1 MKSNFGTLRLA
12 AITACS
18 MLTLGLATPALA
30 QMGFSIAV
38 DGTHVAGDPIKP
50 DTQRE
55 TDRRLATADIQV
67 TFDGLGAKP
76 SLNVLP
82 VTRRTVYRAGERV
95 DFMIDSNYAPWIARS
110 EVRIYE
116 AGNDKPVAILPAQV
130 GQTIGWKMP
139 ADTASEFSYLA
150 RVYDRNGRF
159 DETLALPLKRGEDIS
174 AKAIDLPVW
183 GDDRT
188 GVRNITVEG
197 GMVTVHGN
205 NLPAGGSVHILGED
219 VPVDARGA
227 FVTQRILPSGDH
239 SIQVAVDAPNGNG
252 VVFTRDIN
260 IPTQD
265 WFYVG
270 MADLT
275 LGKRW
280 GDGKI
285 IDADPDEFD
294 GLYAKGRAAFYLKG
308 KIKGEY
314 LLTASADTGEGPLSE
329 MFSGMLSR
337 DPQALLRRIDPSQY
351 YPVYGD
357 DSVMLDDAP
366 TRGKLY
372 VRLERG
378 NNSVMWGTF
387 RTVAGNSA
395 LLRSERVLYGAA
407 ARGESDAVTA
417 AGKPIYEG
425 HVYAAQP
432 GTLPARDVLR
442 GTGGSA
448 YVLRRQDIVP
458 GSETITIERRNSVTG
473 LVASTTTLRAG
484 VDYSVNYLQGLVML
498 VRPLS
503 ASQRSEGA
511 VQSSNDDIVNLV
523 AQYEFSPPNTDLDEF
538 AYGGSATARLGD
550 AVTIGVVGMTE
561 TVEDGRDL
569 KVYGANA
576 RLAPTDDS
584 FLEAEILRSEGAA
597 LSNWH
602 SSDGGLT
609 YIQQAAVDKS
619 SAAHAYRLKG
629 QVTLDDFLT
638 GTFDAVAGFTLEQ
651 REAGFSTVEQQVR
664 EDTLAFNGFLKTQI
678 TADLALALN
687 YDHIENA
694 AGARRDELKAEA
706 SYQLNEDWAVSVGVL
721 HRDEARPGG
730 TPEDTGARTDVGA
743 RVTYSATDQLS
754 VYGFGQATLYKS
766 VGFGRNDRFGAGADL
781 GLSETWTLSGEASA
795 GTTGPQALATISHES
810 EPGKRTY
817 VGVRVSPD
825 ERDDFFVQNKALSG
839 LVMGTQ
845 QRLNDAVSVRSE
857 NTFGLFSDAGSATG
871 LYGVDFT
878 HDAHWTSWGTYE
890 TGTIKD
896 QDTADFERHA
906 LSVGFGYKDDGIDWA
921 NRAELRFED
930 SADGS
935 RDRTTALLKSGLSV
949 KTDDN
954 WRALAG
960 FDGLFSRSDQSA
972 ILDGD
977 YIEASL
983 GAAYRPVDNDRFN
996 ALFRYTY
1003 LYDLP
1008 GPDQVS
1014 RAGKVLGPAQRTHI
1028 LSVDGNYDV
1037 TQFLTVGA
1045 KYGVRF
1051 GEVSQSREAKDFVPS
1066 TLHLGVLRA
1075 DLHVLED
1082 WAVLLEARALYN
1094 PETSIADFGALAALS
1109 YDVTQQ
1115 VRLTLGYN
1123 FGQFSDDL
1131 RDVSYDD
1138 HGVFFNMAAKF

>member
-1 MKSNFGTLRLA
+1 MKLMTGTLRIA
-12 AITACS
+12 AMTACS
-18 MLTLGLATPALA
+18 LLALTLASPAVA
-30 QMGFSIAV
+30 QMGFSISV
-38 DGTHVAGDPIKP
+38 DGTHVAGDAIQADPR
-50 DTQRE
+50 RE

-67 TFDGLGAKP
+67 TFDGLVAKP

-82 VTRRTVYRAGERV
+82 VNRRTVYRAGERV
-95 DFMIDSNYAPWIARS
+95 EFIIDANYAPWIARS
-110 EVRIYE
+110 EVLIYE
-116 AGNDKPVAILPAQV
+116 VGKDRPVAVLP
-130 GQTIGWKMP
+130 GQIGKTIGWQMP
-139 ADTASEFSYLA
+139 TDTMGEFAYLA

-159 DETLALPLKRGEDIS
+159 DETLSLPLKRGDDVS
-174 AKAIDLPVW
+174 SKADDLPLW

-188 GVRNITVEG
+188 GVRSIAVEG
-197 GMVTVHGN
+197 GMVTVHGKH
-205 NLPAGGSVHILGED
+205 LPAGGRVHILGED

-227 FVTQRILPSGDH
+227 FVTQRILPAGDH
-239 SIQVAVDAPNGNG
+239 SIAVAVEAANGDG
-252 VVFTRDIN
+252 MVFTRDIN

-280 GDGKI
+280 GEGVV
-285 IDADPDEFD
+285 IDANPEEFD
-294 GLYAKGRAAFYLKG
+294 GVYAKGRAAFYLKG

-329 MFSGMLSR
+329 IFSGVLSS
-337 DPQALLRRIDPSQY
+337 DPQALLRRIDPNQY

-357 DSVMLDDAP
+357 DSVMVDDAP

-387 RTVAGNSA
+387 RTLVGNSA

-407 ARGESDAVTA
+407 ARGESDAATA
-417 AGKPIYEG
+417 GGAPIYEG
-425 HVYAAQP
+425 DVYAAQP

-448 YVLRRQDIVP
+448 YVLRRQDIVA
-458 GSETITIERRNSVTG
+458 GSETISIERRNAVSG
-473 LVASTTTLRAG
+473 LIVSTTTLRAG
-484 VDYSVNYLQGLVML
+484 VDYSINYLQGLVML
-498 VRPLS
+498 SRPLS
-503 ASQRSEGA
+503 ASQRSDGA
-511 VQSSNDDIVNLV
+511 VQSSSDDIVNLV
-523 AQYEFSPPNTDLDEF
+523 AQYEFSPPNADLDEF
-538 AYGGSATARLGD
+538 AYGGSGTLRLGD
-550 AVTIGVVGMTE
+550 AASLGVVGMTE

-569 KVYGANA
+569 RVYGANA
-576 RLAPTDDS
+576 RLAPTENT

-602 SSDGGLT
+602 SADGGLT
-609 YIQQAAVDKS
+609 YVQQPAVAGA
-619 SAAHAYRLKG
+619 SAAYAYRLKG
-629 QVTLDDFLT
+629 QVSLDDVLAKS
-638 GTFDAVAGFTLEQ
+638 FDAVAGFTLER
-651 REAGFSTVEQQVR
+651 REAGFSTIEQQVR
-664 EDTLAFNGFLKTQI
+664 EDTLAFNGFVRAQL

-687 YDHIENA
+687 YDHVENA
-694 AGARRDELKAEA
+694 VGARRDELKAEA
-706 SYQLNEDWAVSVGVL
+706 SYQLSADWAVAFGLL
-721 HRDEARPGG
+721 HRDDARPGNSASG
-730 TPEDTGARTDVGA
+730 TGARTDVGT
-743 RVTYSATDQLS
+743 RVTYSPSDDVS
-754 VYGFGQATLYKS
+754 VYGFGQTTLYNS
-766 VGFGRNDRFGAGADL
+766 VGFGRNDRFGAGVDL
-781 GLSETWTLSGEASA
+781 GLAETWTLSGEAST
-795 GTTGPQALATISHES
+795 GTSGPQALATVSHES

-817 VGVRVSPD
+817 VGVRVSP
-825 ERDDFFVQNKALSG
+825 EAQDDFFVQNKALSG

-845 QRLNDAVSVRSE
+845 QRVNEAVSVRSE

-878 HDAHWTSWGTYE
+878 HDAHWSSWGTYE
-890 TGTIKD
+890 TGRIVE
-896 QDTADFERHA
+896 QDVADFERHA

-935 RDRTTALLKSGLSV
+935 RNRTTALLKSGLSV
-949 KTDDN
+949 KTDDD

-983 GAAYRPVDNDRFN
+983 GAAYRPVNNDRFN

-1014 RAGKVLGPAQRTHI
+1014 RAGRVLGPAQRTHI
-1028 LSVDGNYDV
+1028 LSVDGNYDL
-1037 TQFLTVGA
+1037 TQWLTVGA

-1051 GEVSQSREAKDFVPS
+1051 GEVSQSRDIKDFVAS
-1066 TLHLGVLRA
+1066 TMHLGVIRA
-1075 DLHVLED
+1075 DLKVIED

-1094 PETSIADFGALAALS
+1094 PEASIADFGALAALS
-1109 YDVTQQ
+1109 YDVTEQ